1 MPKYYPNPI
10 CRECAYKIGGSAP
23 EGHVCGFWEAE
34 CDVCKEVKSVTAARD
49 WRYPS
54 IDIPKSQIPNQ

>member
-10 CRECAYKIGGSAP
+10 CSDCADKIGGRMP
-23 EGHVCGFWEAE
+23 EGHICGWWESE